1 MPLRIELVFFTE
13 DCQVLKLKL
22 FDPRWPKALQIH
34 DRMKQIKDIK
44 VKLVIDGSEIEF
56 ILLKHGPQVR

>member
-1 MPLRIELVFFTE
+1 MFFTA

-22 FDPRWPKALQIH
+22 FDLRWPNDLQIH
-34 DRMKQIKDIK
+34 DLMKQIKDIK
-44 VKLVIDGSEIEF
+44 VKVVIDGSEIEF